1 MAIASAH
8 APVRIFSRLSYSPSP
23 PTRTP
28 NTEHLL
34 FRRTTHLRTQNRRS
48 PRQKAKHRPSDT
60 FQPLLS
66 SVSRLLDRI
75 RGDDI
80 NLEILGIAVPAML
93 ALAADPIA
101 LLVDTAFVGHLG
113 SAELAAIGVSVSVF
127 NLVSKLF
134 NIPLLNVTTSF
145 VAAQQALEPRPG
157 DKDFAGGIESLQL
170 EPNGEVDGE
179 SRKSL
184 PSVSTSLALAAAVGI
199 LESIGLIFGLRT
211 LMDFM
216 GIAVDSPMRLP
227 AEQFLTLRAFGAPAI
242 VLTLAAQGTF
252 RGFKDTK
259 TPLYAVCKYYL
270 LFTSYFV
277 DAIFITEQHLQ
288 SSCISGA
295 GNLLNAI
302 LDPILIFLL
311 GLGIGGAAIATV
323 TSEYV
328 YLIAGILLWKLNE
341 KVILSANINGE
352 GMSQYLKSVGLLV
365 GRTIAVLITMTIS
378 TSLAAQEGPVPM
390 AGHQICLQV
399 WLAVSLLND
408 ALALAGQ
415 ALLAS
420 EYTVKNY
427 KQARIIVYRVLQI
440 GTTTG
445 IALSV
450 LLFFGFE
457 PFSTLFTTDFAVLQ
471 IARSGVLFVTISQPI
486 NALAFVI
493 DGLYYGVSDFSY
505 AAYSMVFI
513 GLISSAFL
521 LVVSPVFGLAGVWA
535 GLVLFMSLRAIAG
548 IWRLQTRGGPWKILW
563 SDTEIG
569 SIKES

>member
-34 FRRTTHLRTQNRRS
+34 FCRTTHLRTQNRRS

-170 EPNGEVDGE
+170 KPNGEVDGE

-259 TPLYAVCKYYL
+259 TPLYAVC
-270 LFTSYFV
+270 
-277 DAIFITEQHLQ
+277 
-288 SSCISGA
+288 A

-323 TSEYV
+323 TSE

>member
-1 MAIASAH
+1 
-8 APVRIFSRLSYSPSP
+8 
-23 PTRTP
+23 
-28 NTEHLL
+28 
-34 FRRTTHLRTQNRRS
+34 
-48 PRQKAKHRPSDT
+48 
-60 FQPLLS
+60 
-66 SVSRLLDRI
+66 
-75 RGDDI
+75 
-80 NLEILGIAVPAML
+80 ML

-170 EPNGEVDGE
+170 KPNGEVDGE

-259 TPLYAVCKYYL
+259 TPLYAVC
-270 LFTSYFV
+270 
-277 DAIFITEQHLQ
+277 
-288 SSCISGA
+288 A

-323 TSEYV
+323 TSE

>member
-259 TPLYAVCKYYL
+259 TPLYAVC
-270 LFTSYFV
+270 
-277 DAIFITEQHLQ
+277 
-288 SSCISGA
+288 A

-323 TSEYV
+323 TSE